1 MKKLLF
7 TILGLSFLSLNAQL
21 NGRIANPNYPIYK
34 NDVINPKS
42 VPNNNKR
49 DLGTGWFDY
58 SSAYNDFNASAL
70 RGSVFFMQPDT
81 NLNTVSEL
89 GVKNRIGFHVIGRA
103 NDPRDEVFG
112 NNPVRFSKF
121 NSYTWDSIAF
131 IQFYIRNVDSM
142 MKGAT
147 MVEIVDT
154 AYIQYFL
161 PSALD
166 ATNYVY
172 TADPSKTYYAVAPK
186 RSTFNWRTRRNTAA
200 FKTDTIFL
208 TKAFKDS
215 VFLDGANSNFRG
227 RGISAPVGATINVNT
242 SNINSSV
249 VAHTITFKPM
259 KKPNLGDTGLAYNGS
274 TWVNKYNMYAV
285 RILSAAGVTV
295 DNSDPM
301 AINNTILTNFQVGF
315 GRNFG
320 IWQSYLPGTIFTN
333 TLFDATQ
340 YHLTT
345 QTLNVKNVDA
355 NGNGIGNIYP
365 NPNNGSSE
373 VFVPVKLTDSKLV
386 TFTVRDITGK
396 VVKTISSD
404 LAAGDFDVTLNTE
417 GLSKG
422 IYSCTMTTNNYTGTT
437 KFVLN

>member
-7 TILGLSFLSLNAQL
+7 TILGLSFLSLSAQL
-21 NGRIANPNYPIYK
+21 NGRIASPNYPIFK
-34 NDVINPKS
+34 NDVINPKN
-42 VPNNNKR
+42 VPNGNKR
-49 DLGTGWFDY
+49 DIGTGWFDY
-58 SSAYNDFNASAL
+58 ANAYNDFNASGL
-70 RGSVFFMQPDT
+70 TGSVYFMQPDT
-81 NLNTVSEL
+81 NLYTVFNDGTKS
-89 GVKNRIGFHVIGRA
+89 KTPFHVLGRA

-112 NNPVRFSKF
+112 NNPARFSKF

-142 MKGAT
+142 MKGGS

-166 ATNYVY
+166 ATNYNYVS
-172 TADPSKTYYAVAPK
+172 DPSKNYFAVAPK
-186 RSTFNWRTRRNTAA
+186 RSTFNWKTRMNSAA

-208 TKAFKDS
+208 TKAMKDS
-215 VFLDGANSNFRG
+215 VFLDGASTTFRG

-259 KKPNLGDTGLAYNGS
+259 KKANLGDTGIAYNGS
-274 TWVNKYNMYAV
+274 TWVNKYNMYAI
-285 RILSAAGVTV
+285 RMLSASGVTV
-295 DNSDPM
+295 ENTDPM
-301 AINNTILTNFQVGF
+301 GINNSIICNFQVGF
-315 GRNFG
+315 GKDFS
-320 IWQSYLPGTIFTN
+320 IWKSYLPGTVFTN
-333 TLFDATQ
+333 TLFEATQ

-345 QTLNVKNVDA
+345 QTLAVKNIDA

-396 VVKTISSD
+396 VVKTISSE
-404 LAAGDFDVTLNTE
+404 LAAGDFDVTLNTD

-422 IYSCTMTTNNYTGTT
+422 IYTCTMTTNNYTGTT